1 MSKLTRKTLIL
12 AVIETV
18 IGTDAVPT
26 AALNAML
33 ARNVTYTPTAEF
45 ASRDVMRPYLGNSEQ
60 LPSAIHG
67 ELDFEMELAGSGAA
81 GTAPAWGALMQACG
95 FAETI
100 TPTTDVK
107 YEPISDNAPTVT
119 LYYYLDGLFHK
130 MTSGRGTVAVD
141 MTAKSIPVLKFK
153 FTGLYSDVV
162 DQAMPT
168 GVDYTQFQK
177 PLVINK
183 ANTPNWSF
191 QGASSP
197 LQALSIDVANAV
209 NYLNLVKQESI
220 DITDRKPAGSAT
232 IQLDSV
238 ATKDWWAAVRDAVT
252 GPLTI
257 THGKTA
263 GNIIQIDAPAVQATQ
278 PKYSDQNGTAM
289 LGLTLTFVPVAGN
302 DELVI
307 TVK

>member
-18 IGTDAVPT
+18 VGTDAVPT
-26 AALNAML
+26 AALNAIL
-33 ARNVTYTPTAEF
+33 ARNCTYTPTAEF

-60 LPSAIHG
+60 LPTAIHG
-67 ELDFEMELAGSGAA
+67 QLDFEIELAGAGAA
-81 GTAPAWGALMQACG
+81 GTAPAWGALIQACG
-95 FAETI
+95 FSETI
-100 TPTTDVK
+100 TAGDNVK
-107 YEPISDNAPTVT
+107 YEPISDNLPTVT

-130 MTSGRGTVAVD
+130 LTSGRGTVAFD
-141 MTAKSIPVLKFK
+141 MTAKSIPVMKFK

-162 DQAMPT
+162 DQAMPA
-168 GVDYTQFQK
+168 GVDYTHFQK
-177 PLVINK
+177 PLVVNK

-197 LQALSIDVANAV
+197 LQALSIDVANSV
-209 NYLNLVKQESI
+209 NYRNLVKQESV

-263 GNIIQIDAPAVQATQ
+263 GNIIQIDGPAVQATN
-278 PKYSDQNGTAM
+278 PAYSDQNGTAM
-289 LGLTLTFVPVAGN
+289 LGLNLTFVPVTGN
-302 DELVI
+302 DEIVI